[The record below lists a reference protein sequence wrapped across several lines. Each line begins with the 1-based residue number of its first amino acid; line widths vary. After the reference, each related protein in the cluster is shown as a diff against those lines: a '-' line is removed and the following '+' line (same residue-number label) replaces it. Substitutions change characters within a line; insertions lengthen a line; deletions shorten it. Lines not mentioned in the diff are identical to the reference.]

1 MSQAIAMV
9 KPSLKQVFVSVCRF
23 KHLSLETE
31 RRYWYYIK
39 RFYAFHNKRH
49 LRDLG
54 VPEIRQFLTHLA
66 VSDRVT
72 ASTQN
77 AALCALLFLY
87 REVYKVNLPYIT
99 EITPAKRPSR
109 IPVVFNRDEVEAILA
124 RLENTPYLVTSLLY
138 GSGLRL
144 LEALRLRIKDVDLG
158 SNQIIVRDGKGQKDR
173 RTILPTRIHSLLRD
187 QVERARII
195 YEIDRREGLPGVE
208 IPYALERKYPKANK
222 EFAWFWLL
230 PAPKPS
236 RDPRTGIIRRHHIY
250 PGGVQSAVKRAIKE
264 AGIYKHGSCHT
275 FRHSFSTHLLEEGV
289 DLRTLQEL
297 LGHRDIR
304 TTQIY
309 LHVMRSPG
317 LRIKSPLDSLG
328 KQ

>member
-1 MSQAIAMV
+1 MSQSKAMV
-9 KPSLKQVFVSVCRF
+9 KPSLKEVFVSVCRF

-31 RRYWYYIK
+31 RLYWNYIK
-39 RFYAFHNKRH
+39 RFYAFHNKRY

-54 VPEIRQFLTHLA
+54 VAEIRQFLTHLA
-66 VSDRVT
+66 VNDRVT

-99 EITPAKRPSR
+99 EIERAKRPSR
-109 IPVVFNRDEVEAILA
+109 VPVVFNRDEVEAILA
-124 RLENTPYLVTSLLY
+124 RLEKTPHLVTSLLY

-144 LEALRLRIKDVDLG
+144 MEALLLRIKDVDLG

-173 RTILPTRIHSLLRD
+173 RTMLPLTIRSLLQA
-187 QVERARII
+187 QVERARIL
-195 YEIDRREGLPGVE
+195 YEIDRCEGLPGVE
-208 IPYALERKYPKANK
+208 LPYALERKYSNAGK

-230 PAPKPS
+230 PAPKLS
-236 RDPRTGIIRRHHIY
+236 RDPRSGIIRRHHIY
-250 PGGVQSAVKRAIKE
+250 HSGIQSAVKRAIKE

-289 DLRTLQEL
+289 DIRTLQEL
-297 LGHRDIR
+297 LGHSDIR

-309 LHVMRSPG
+309 LHVMSSPG
-317 LRIKSPLDSLG
+317 LGIKSLLDSLS
-328 KQ
+328 KR

>member
-1 MSQAIAMV
+1 MSQSKAMV
-9 KPSLKQVFVSVCRF
+9 KPSLKEVFVSVCRF

-31 RRYWYYIK
+31 RLYWNYIK
-39 RFYAFHNKRH
+39 RFYAFHNKRY

-54 VPEIRQFLTHLA
+54 VAEIRQFLTHLA
-66 VSDRVT
+66 VNDRVT

-99 EITPAKRPSR
+99 EIERAKRPSR
-109 IPVVFNRDEVEAILA
+109 VPVVFNRDEVETILA
-124 RLENTPYLVTSLLY
+124 RLEKTPHLVTSLLY

-144 LEALRLRIKDVDLG
+144 MEALLLRIKDVDLG

-173 RTILPTRIHSLLRD
+173 RTMLPLTIRSLLQA
-187 QVERARII
+187 QVERARIL
-195 YEIDRREGLPGVE
+195 YEIDSCEGLPGVE
-208 IPYALERKYPKANK
+208 LPYALERKYPNAGK

-230 PAPKPS
+230 PAPKLS
-236 RDPRTGIIRRHHIY
+236 RDPRSGIIRRHHIY
-250 PGGVQSAVKRAIKE
+250 QSGIQSAVKRAIKE

-289 DLRTLQEL
+289 DIRTLQEL
-297 LGHRDIR
+297 LGHSDIR

-309 LHVMRSPG
+309 LHVMSSPG
-317 LRIKSPLDSLG
+317 LGIKSPLDSLSER
-328 KQ
+328 

>member
-1 MSQAIAMV
+1 MSQSKAMV
-9 KPSLKQVFVSVCRF
+9 KPSLKEVFVSVCRF

-31 RRYWYYIK
+31 HLYWNYIK
-39 RFYAFHNKRH
+39 RFYAFHNKRY

-54 VPEIRQFLTHLA
+54 VAEIRQFLTHLA
-66 VSDRVT
+66 VNDRVT

-99 EITPAKRPSR
+99 EIERAKRPSR
-109 IPVVFNRDEVEAILA
+109 VPVVFNRDEVEAILA
-124 RLENTPYLVTSLLY
+124 RLEKTPHLVTSLLY

-144 LEALRLRIKDVDLG
+144 MEALLLRIKDVDLG

-173 RTILPTRIHSLLRD
+173 RTMLPLTIRSLLQA
-187 QVERARII
+187 QVERARIL
-195 YEIDRREGLPGVE
+195 YEIDRCEGLPGVE
-208 IPYALERKYPKANK
+208 LPYALERKYPNAGK

-230 PAPKPS
+230 PAPKLS
-236 RDPRTGIIRRHHIY
+236 RDPRSGIIRRHHIY
-250 PGGVQSAVKRAIKE
+250 HSGIQSAVKRAIKE

-289 DLRTLQEL
+289 DIRTLQEL
-297 LGHRDIR
+297 LGHSDIR

-309 LHVMRSPG
+309 LHVMSSPG
-317 LRIKSPLDSLG
+317 LGIKSPLDSLS
-328 KQ
+328 KR

>member
-1 MSQAIAMV
+1 MSQAKPMV
-9 KPSLKQVFVSVCRF
+9 NPSLKEVFVSVCRF

-31 RRYWYYIK
+31 RSYWYYIK
-39 RFYAFHNKRH
+39 RFYVFHNKRY
-49 LRDLG
+49 LRELG

-66 VSDRVT
+66 VNDRVT

-87 REVYKVNLPYIT
+87 REVYKLNLPYIT
-99 EITPAKRPSR
+99 EIVPAKRPSR
-109 IPVVFNRDEVEAILA
+109 VPVVFNRDEVEAILT
-124 RLENTPYLVTSLLY
+124 RLEKTPHLVTSLLY

-144 LEALRLRIKDVDLG
+144 MEALRLRIKDLDFG

-173 RTILPTRIHSLLRD
+173 RTMLPLTIRSLLQT
-187 QVERARII
+187 QVEQARII
-195 YEIDRREGLPGVE
+195 HEIDRRQGLPGIE
-208 IPYALERKYPKANK
+208 LPYALERKYPKAGK

-230 PAPKPS
+230 PAPKLS
-236 RDPRTGIIRRHHIY
+236 RDPRSGIIRRHHIY
-250 PGGVQSAVKRAIKE
+250 HSGIQSAVKRAIKE

-289 DLRTLQEL
+289 DIRTLQEL
-297 LGHRDIR
+297 LGHSDIR

-309 LHVMRSPG
+309 LHMMSRPG
-317 LRIKSPLDSLG
+317 LGLRVH
-328 KQ
+328 